1 MYKAL
6 VAKYEADLLESKAT
20 LEVYFNN
27 SVGIG
32 EHPQHLEEMDG
43 LVDKMASAS
52 DKLESL
58 KDNFDNFGEEME
70 HIVKTTPKEVLK
82 KEWDKVLA
90 EYGTDTHDKILSM
103 TDDFVQ
109 SNRSEG
115 QTYAHYHYDMMA
127 DFALH
132 ILETFKTK

>member
-1 MYKAL
+1 MSEVNPNYNPQ
-6 VAKYEADLLESKAT
+6 AD
-20 LEVYFNN
+20 
-27 SVGIG
+27 
-32 EHPQHLEEMDG
+32 
-43 LVDKMASAS
+43 
-52 DKLESL
+52 
-58 KDNFDNFGEEME
+58 FDNFGEEME

-103 TDDFVQ
+103 TDGFVQ

-132 ILETFKTK
+132 ILETFNTKER

>member
-1 MYKAL
+1 MTPKE
-6 VAKYEADLLESKAT
+6 VAQKHYQDHQFDECKLHCMRCDDEWCESQVIAIKELEADIIQCIETHELEHKKGFRDFA
-20 LEVYFNN
+20 
-27 SVGIG
+27 
-32 EHPQHLEEMDG
+32 EEMQY
-43 LVDKMASAS
+43 
-52 DKLESL
+52 
-58 KDNFDNFGEEME
+58 
-70 HIVKTTPKEVLK
+70 IVKTTPKEVLK
-82 KEWDKVLA
+82 EEWDKVLE